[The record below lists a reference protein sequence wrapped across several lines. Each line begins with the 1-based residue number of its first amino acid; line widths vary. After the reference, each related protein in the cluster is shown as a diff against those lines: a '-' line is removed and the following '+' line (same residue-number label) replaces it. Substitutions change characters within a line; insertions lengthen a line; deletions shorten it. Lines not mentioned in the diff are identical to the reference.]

1 MSNTSDQYETDYL
14 HGGDQIIIGT
24 ENEDVLGGFTEDDT
38 LVGQGSDDILRGDTD
53 TRNRNDLNNSFEFH
67 DDFNRGSWG
76 LFEEVNGWK
85 RPDGAPLI
93 ELQQSGTV
101 GTASDGNTVLEL
113 DSTANSIVYRD
124 VEGLDPNLTYTVS
137 FDYSPRPGV
146 SEASNG
152 IEVYWDGVL
161 IFSATAEGR
170 GLSDFD
176 WTTIEIEVPVG
187 ADVGRLEFR
196 ATGTSDSLGMT
207 IDNVGVVGVDEAFNP
222 ATDGG
227 DDLIDGGAGDDVI
240 EGGAGNDALIG
251 GEGADDIDG
260 GTGEEDIVIYK
271 ASATGVVV
279 DLYYGTGQGGD
290 AEGDTIENVE
300 FIHGST
306 HDDILTGNYK
316 DNRIVGRNGDDQLY
330 GGAGDD
336 TLLGGRGADHLD
348 GGAGD
353 RDVAEY
359 DWSTEGVIVN
369 LETGVGYGGF
379 AEGDTLTGIEYIY
392 GSYYDDV
399 LTGDDKVN
407 RLVGDAGDDIL
418 NGGAGNDILVGG
430 EGADQL
436 NGDSGSRDAAD
447 YGSAKGGVVVDL
459 VNGGTGGEAAG
470 DTYIGVEFVYGSDFD
485 DVITGDD
492 ANNRL
497 VGADGN
503 DQLFGG
509 EGKDYLI
516 GGEGADL
523 LHGGA
528 GTGDTAVYTNATSGV
543 GVDLTNGGYAGEATG
558 DTYVDI
564 EYVDGSDF
572 DDMIIGDDGQNRLIG
587 QAGNDTIVGGAGND
601 YIIGMQDDD
610 ILTGG
615 IGDDVF
621 LYKSL
626 FGNDVITDF
635 EAGIGRTD
643 RIWLDLDGIEDM
655 SDLTITDTANG
666 ALIEVG
672 GYGTILLENVNAAD
686 LVADDFIF

>member
-1 MSNTSDQYETDYL
+1 MTDATEQYQTNYL

-24 ENEDVLGGFTEDDT
+24 DNEDVLGGFTEDDT

-76 LFEEVNGWK
+76 LFEEVNGWR

-93 ELQQSGTV
+93 ELQRSGAV

-124 VEGLDPNLTYTVS
+124 IEGLNPDLTYTVS

-152 IEVYWDGVL
+152 IEVYWDGAL
-161 IFSATAEGR
+161 IYSNFAEGR

-187 ADVGRLEFR
+187 SDSARLEFR
-196 ATGTSDSLGMT
+196 ATGTSDSLGVT
-207 IDNVGVVGVDEAFNP
+207 IDNVGVSGVDEGFDP
-222 ATDGG
+222 ARDGG
-227 DDLIDGGAGDDVI
+227 DDLIDGGAGNDII
-240 EGGAGNDALIG
+240 EGGAGNDAIIG
-251 GEGADDIDG
+251 GEGADQIDG
-260 GTGEEDIVIYK
+260 GTGEQDIVGFHV
-271 ASATGVVV
+271 SSTGVTVNL
-279 DLYYGTGQGGD
+279 DTGTGVGGD
-290 AEGDTIENVE
+290 AEGDTYENVE
-300 FIHGST
+300 FIHGSAF
-306 HDDILTGNYK
+306 DDVLTGDEK
-316 DNRIVGRNGDDQLY
+316 TNRLVGRNGDDQIL
-330 GGAGDD
+330 GGAGNDI
-336 TLLGGRGADHLD
+336 LVGGRGADHLD
-348 GGAGD
+348 GGEGD

-359 DWSTEGVIVN
+359 DWSYGGVVVN
-369 LETGVGYGGF
+369 LETGVGSGGF

-399 LTGDDKVN
+399 LTGDANVN
-407 RLVGDAGDDIL
+407 RLVGDRGDDVL
-418 NGGAGNDILVGG
+418 NGGAGNDILLGG
-430 EGADQL
+430 EGADQI
-436 NGDSGSRDAAD
+436 NGGSGNRDAAD
-447 YGSAKGGVVVDL
+447 YGNATEGVVVDL
-459 VNGGTGGEAAG
+459 VNGGSAGEADG
-470 DTYIGVEFVYGSDFD
+470 DTYSGVEFVYGSNYD

-497 VGADGN
+497 VGADG
-503 DQLFGG
+503 DDELYGG

-528 GTGDTAVYTNATSGV
+528 GTGDTAEYTSATSGV
-543 GVDLTNGGYAGEATG
+543 SVDLTNGGFAGEAAG
-558 DTYVDI
+558 DTYIDI

-572 DDMIIGDDGQNRLIG
+572 DDTIIGDEGQNRLIG
-587 QAGNDTIVGGAGND
+587 EAGNDTIIGGGGND

-610 ILTGG
+610 TLTGG
-615 IGDDVF
+615 VGNDVF
-621 LYKSL
+621 LYKDL
-626 FGNDVITDF
+626 FGDDVITDF
-635 EAGIGRTD
+635 EAGAGRTD

-655 SDLTITDTANG
+655 SDLSFIDTTDG
-666 ALIEVG
+666 ALVEVD
-672 GYGTILLENVNAAD
+672 GYGTILLENVNVAD
-686 LVADDFIF
+686 LASDDFIF